1 MQLRVSYG
9 GPTGMIGGVSVARRA
24 HGKMMIDVPD
34 AHKWPRQANRGK
46 CRRST
51 LTRTETSMSAY
62 PSGYHPTTPYENV
75 LATDAPITR
84 RKLEIAA
91 MDLL

>member
-24 HGKMMIDVPD
+24 HGNMIIAMPD
-34 AHKWPRQANRGK
+34 AHKWPRQANKGK

-51 LTRTETSMSAY
+51 LTHTETTMSAY
-62 PSGYHPTTPYENV
+62 ACGYNPTAPYEAN
-75 LATDAPITR
+75 LAVVATITR
-84 RKLEIAA
+84 RNVEIAA